1 MSPEQQQLVLWL
13 IPGAPLLAAVVI
25 AFLGPR
31 FLRSRSHLPCW
42 LALATSAVC
51 ALILLFHIM
60 PVAFESAEH
69 EGAAVIAAGY
79 PWLSIGTMN
88 IRIDLRADAM
98 SALMLSMVT
107 TVSFLV

>member
-13 IPGAPLLAAVVI
+13 IPGAPLIAAVVI
-25 AFLGPR
+25 ALLGPR

-51 ALILLFHIM
+51 ALLLLFQIM
-60 PVAFESAEH
+60 PGAFGGES
-69 EGAAVIAAGY
+69 EGAAGVIAAGY
-79 PWLSIGTMN
+79 PWLSIGEMN
-88 IRIDLRADAM
+88 VPIDLRADAM